1 MPQMM
6 PLSWVTLYF
15 TFIATMMMFSIM
27 NYYLHIN
34 KPNHTKKKIF
44 SSSMNWK
51 W

>member
-15 TFIATMMMFSIM
+15 MFIITMMIFSIM
-27 NYYLHIN
+27 NYYLFIN
-34 KPNHTKKKIF
+34 KPKYFKKNIYMK
-44 SSSMNWK
+44 SLNWK